1 MFEDAARRLRSFVLG
16 KERALQRAF
25 LYGAVHI
32 AQRDGLPMPNAL
44 IKNFKHPP
52 RLFAG
57 LGGALDGDVIAI
69 GDRRD
74 FKASLDLGDVLVIEA
89 EDQGGEAIV
98 LEGEGDLAGVGVTLD
113 ARPWRRSFTSDG
125 DWLPQ

>member
-1 MFEDAARRLRSFVLG
+1 
-16 KERALQRAF
+16 
-25 LYGAVHI
+25 
-32 AQRDGLPMPNAL
+32 MPNAL

-98 LEGEGDLAGVGVTLD
+98 LEGEGDLAGVRVALD
-113 ARPWRRSFTSDG
+113 ARPWRRRFTSG
-125 DWLPQ
+125 GGCRPQWLASV